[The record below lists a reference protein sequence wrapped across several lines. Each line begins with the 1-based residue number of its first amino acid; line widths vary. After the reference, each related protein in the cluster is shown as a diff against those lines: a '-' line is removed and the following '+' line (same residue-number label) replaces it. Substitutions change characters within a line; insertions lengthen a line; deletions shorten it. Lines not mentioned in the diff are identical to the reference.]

1 METQRNAQ
9 LMYNNSG
16 VTRLVT
22 DYSTAPQSLA
32 PRKITDDITIADSL
46 KLRELI
52 LTRPHLNSPK
62 F

>member
-9 LMYNNSG
+9 LMCNNTG
-16 VTRLVT
+16 ATRLVT
-22 DYSTAPQSLA
+22 DYSTALQSLA
-32 PRKITDDITIADSL
+32 PCKIIDDTALADSL

-52 LTRPHLNSPK
+52 LSKSTPGIPK